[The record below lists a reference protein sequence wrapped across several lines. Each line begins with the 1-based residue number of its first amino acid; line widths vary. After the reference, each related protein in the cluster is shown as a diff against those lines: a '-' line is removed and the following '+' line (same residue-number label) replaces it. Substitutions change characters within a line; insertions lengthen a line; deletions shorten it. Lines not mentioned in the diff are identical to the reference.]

1 MVITVV
7 PTPLGDSW
15 DLTLL
20 ISCRIRRIPFYW
32 IIALFILWIVNV
44 SLDHIIDSDSF
55 ILYVALNLLS
65 IVPLWG
71 AMMCVQ
77 DCELKHR

>member
-1 MVITVV
+1 M
-7 PTPLGDSW
+7 
-15 DLTLL
+15 
-20 ISCRIRRIPFYW
+20 
-32 IIALFILWIVNV
+32 
-44 SLDHIIDSDSF
+44 DSDSF